1 VVVEQVVVVLLLGHG
16 LLCSSK
22 KDQIYASMQSYQGG
36 ELMCFLDGK
45 LCCQMASIYRVGMDD
60 AMT

>member
-36 ELMCFLDGK
+36 S
-45 LCCQMASIYRVGMDD
+45 LCASWMGNCAAKWPAFIGWEWM
-60 AMT
+60 MQ